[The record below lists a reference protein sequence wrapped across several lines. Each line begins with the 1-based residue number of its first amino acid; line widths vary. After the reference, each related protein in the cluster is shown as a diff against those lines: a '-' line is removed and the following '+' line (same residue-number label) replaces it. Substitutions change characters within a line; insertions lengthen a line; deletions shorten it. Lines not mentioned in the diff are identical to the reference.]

1 MMQRDKKAE
10 RKRCWGEGRSMI
22 RDQEPGL
29 TQGWEEPHF
38 VVILLW
44 LVLRAVVQEQA
55 YILHARTALPLCWLI
70 PPTYKTHKIE
80 KNECKCQ
87 EICPCSQQPK
97 KELVYDTYDRAVTH
111 SFSDGMIPLGSLL
124 LANIEHIFLQFIFPV
139 WFIPHIHLEKHAQHH
154 HNSCTAKSITIL
166 IDHGFVSC
174 SNTDNKFCPWAL
186 LSQEMT
192 KQIHPGQWNQSK
204 REPQAPN
211 ASMDKIWIH
220 PLKTQT

>member
-1 MMQRDKKAE
+1 MLKREKVHDKGSGA
-10 RKRCWGEGRSMI
+10 RPDMRLGRAS
-22 RDQEPGL
+22 L
-29 TQGWEEPHF
+29 CSYF
-38 VVILLW
+38 A
-44 LVLRAVVQEQA
+44 LVGPQNSGSGAG
-55 YILHARTALPLCWLI
+55 LHACTVLPLCWLI

-97 KELVYDTYDRAVTH
+97 KELVYATYERAVTH

-154 HNSCTAKSITIL
+154 HNSCTAKSITTL

-174 SNTDNKFCPWAL
+174 PNTDNKELDMRCTQI
-186 LSQEMT
+186 LSLSFTVSGNDKTDPSRTMKPIQ
-192 KQIHPGQWNQSK
+192 KSPKCQPG
-204 REPQAPN
+204 
-211 ASMDKIWIH
+211 
-220 PLKTQT
+220 

>member
-1 MMQRDKKAE
+1 MQRDKEAE

-70 PPTYKTHKIE
+70 PLTYKTHKIE

-154 HNSCTAKSITIL
+154 HNICTAKSITIL

-174 SNTDNKFCPWAL
+174 SNTDNKELHTNSVPELYCLRKW
-186 LSQEMT
+186 
-192 KQIHPGQWNQSK
+192 QSK
-204 REPQAPN
+204 SIQDNETNPKESPQPQMPA
-211 ASMDKIWIH
+211 WIRFEYT
-220 PLKTQT
+220 P